1 MASPTASLLSMWNR
15 CQSLPGGG
23 WLFSKLL
30 GRRIPYT
37 GSIGARVLVLEPG
50 HARVELRDRRAVRN
64 HLSSIHA
71 IALMNLAE
79 MTSGLAMHTDLAATE
94 RAILKGL
101 SIQYLKKAR
110 GTITGDCHAKAP
122 APGTTTDLGLDIE
135 LTDSAGEVV
144 CRAQADW
151 RVGPAK
157 RS

>member
-1 MASPTASLLSMWNR
+1 MASPTASLLSIWNR
-15 CQSLPGGG
+15 CRRYPGGS

-64 HLSSIHA
+64 HLRSIHA

-79 MTSGLAMHTDLAATE
+79 MTSGLAMHADLAPSE

-122 APGTTTDLGLDIE
+122 PAGTSTDLTIEIE
-135 LTDSAGEVV
+135 LTDGAGDVV

-157 RS
+157 S